1 MFRLWL
7 GIVVGGMVVGGGV
20 LGLAASAGE
29 GTQGELQRFE
39 STQAQMGVPFKIVLY
54 AADQTAANAA
64 FEAAFAH
71 VAALNRILS
80 DYDPQSELSR
90 LSQSAP
96 TPRPVEVSLPL
107 WTVLERS
114 QTLAEQT
121 GGTFDITVGPMVRL
135 WRRARRSKEMPS
147 PERLEEARAA
157 VGYKNL
163 RLDREHRTVQL
174 LKPGMRLDLGG
185 IAMGYAV
192 DETLKLLR
200 ERGLSRA
207 LVDASGD
214 IAVGDPPPGKPG
226 WTIGVMP
233 LSLEGTPSRTV
244 LLANAAV
251 TTAGDANQHVVLK
264 DVRYSH
270 IVDPRTGLGL
280 TDQVGVAVIARDC
293 LTADSLDTAA
303 SVLGPEAGMR
313 LIEATPGAGGFI
325 VRPRADGEP
334 EVWESA
340 GFKKFVVPAKR

>member
-1 MFRLWL
+1 M
-7 GIVVGGMVVGGGV
+7 VVGGMVFGGGV
-20 LGLAASAGE
+20 LGLAAEAG
-29 GTQGELQRFE
+29 GDTAGELQRFE

-80 DYDPQSELSR
+80 DYDPASELSR

-96 TPRPVEVSLPL
+96 TPQPAPVSEPL
-107 WTVLERS
+107 WTVLARS
-114 QTLAEQT
+114 QTLAEAT
-121 GGTFDITVGPMVRL
+121 DGAFDVTVGPMVRL
-135 WRRARRSKEMPS
+135 WRRARRAKEMPS
-147 PERLEEARAA
+147 AERLAEACAA

-163 RLDREHRTVQL
+163 RLDPQQRTAQL

-214 IAVGDPPPGKPG
+214 IAVGDPPPGKTG

-233 LSLEGTPSRTV
+233 LSLDGTPSRTV

-251 TTAGDANQHVVLK
+251 TTAGDAHQHVVLK

-313 LIEATPGAGGFI
+313 FIEATPGAGGFI
-325 VRPRADGEP
+325 VRPREGSTP
-334 EVWESA
+334 EIWESA
-340 GFKKFVVPAKR
+340 GFSKFVVPTKK